1 MNNKSNLV
9 GLGVMAASAVVL
21 IAVSNPLYNAI
32 KDAQLKNAAGGEEV
46 TVVTGEAEGYG
57 GTITAQVTLAGDR
70 SIGLEL
76 T

>member
-46 TVVTGEAEGYG
+46 WCQQVD
-57 GTITAQVTLAGDR
+57 GT
-70 SIGLEL
+70 
-76 T
+76 